1 MTLLPHALHCREL
14 ACAGQVLR
22 LTPAAAPKL
31 FPCSPPFCRSGGVQ
45 QVALGGLEKQGELKG
60 MDEAVFSAAP
70 PEAMRGLLQV
80 GSGTNRAGQRLGK
93 RRLRS

>member
-1 MTLLPHALHCREL
+1 M
-14 ACAGQVLR
+14 
-22 LTPAAAPKL
+22 
-31 FPCSPPFCRSGGVQ
+31 Q

-93 RRLRS
+93 RRLRSFRLLTGAGCLLRTPGHKYCTLLNAR